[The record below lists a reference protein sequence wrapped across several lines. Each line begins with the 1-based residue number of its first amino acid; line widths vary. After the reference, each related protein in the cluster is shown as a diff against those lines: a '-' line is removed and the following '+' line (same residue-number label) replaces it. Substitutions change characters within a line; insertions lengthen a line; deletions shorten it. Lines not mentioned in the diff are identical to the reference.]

1 MKDSLE
7 SVITAALAD
16 RWESLPLLGSWAG
29 VEGWDHTL
37 GRIDPEAVAE
47 RVKNKKSLLLR
58 LGKIRPRGPEEELD
72 HKVLSGSLAVQ
83 IPEIERYR
91 RLEWDA
97 ALCPLTVVRSLHILI
112 TRPLPS
118 AYRRDAIRSR
128 LAEAPRYLRQGL
140 DNLRGP
146 DPEALRVAAHACASG
161 VIFLKD
167 AIWPLDPA
175 GARAAAAAFED
186 YARELRRG
194 RGGPARKRFP
204 IGRELFELKLRKEH
218 GLACDARELVEVG
231 RAAQESTL
239 TSLRALARRLDPN
252 SNWRALLAQAK
263 SRRPSG
269 RTLLSVYRA
278 ETLRSRRF
286 CLDKN
291 LATFPNGERLLVEA
305 TPRFEWD
312 TSPFAALLPPGPF
325 ERSRTSRFW
334 VTPVDPAWPAKKRRE
349 RLEGHSLDGLASVC
363 PHEGYPGHHLQ
374 LVRSNMI
381 ASRVRKVFTTPV
393 LIEGWAFYCEQM
405 MEEEGYIR
413 DARSR
418 LYRLKDQLWR
428 AVRVEVDAGLHVG
441 GWSPRRA
448 ADAMVRGAMLEP
460 ANAEAEVSRYCTS
473 PTQPMSYL
481 IGKIEILKLRERCR
495 RAWGPGFTLKKFHDW
510 LLDFGSMPPS
520 WIQAPAGK
528 MLE

>member
-1 MKDSLE
+1 M
-7 SVITAALAD
+7 
-16 RWESLPLLGSWAG
+16 
-29 VEGWDHTL
+29 
-37 GRIDPEAVAE
+37 
-47 RVKNKKSLLLR
+47 
-58 LGKIRPRGPEEELD
+58 
-72 HKVLSGSLAVQ
+72 
-83 IPEIERYR
+83 
-91 RLEWDA
+91 
-97 ALCPLTVVRSLHILI
+97 
-112 TRPLPS
+112 
-118 AYRRDAIRSR
+118 
-128 LAEAPRYLRQGL
+128 
-140 DNLRGP
+140 
-146 DPEALRVAAHACASG
+146 AAHACASG

>member
-1 MKDSLE
+1 MTDSLE
-7 SVITAALAD
+7 AVISAALAD
-16 RWESLPLLGSWAG
+16 RWESLPLLATWAG

-37 GRIDPEAVAE
+37 GRIDPEALAGRLE
-47 RVKNKKSLLLR
+47 VKRSLARR
-58 LGKIRPRGPEEELD
+58 LGKIRPRGLEEELD

-83 IPEIERYR
+83 IEEIERYR

-97 ALCPLTVVRSLHILI
+97 ALCPLTAVRSLHILL
-112 TRPLPS
+112 TRPPPA
-118 AYRRDAIRSR
+118 AYRREMIRSR
-128 LAEAPRYLRQGL
+128 LAEVPRYLRQGL

-146 DPEALRVAAHACASG
+146 DQEALRVAASACASG
-161 VIFLKD
+161 VVFLKE
-167 AIWPLDPA
+167 AIWAMDPA
-175 GARAAAAAFED
+175 GARRAAAAFED
-186 YARELRRG
+186 YAQELRRG
-194 RGGPARKRFP
+194 RGGSARKRFP
-204 IGRELFELKLRKEH
+204 IGRELFELKLRREH
-218 GLACDARELVEVG
+218 GLGFDSRELVAVG
-231 RAAQESTL
+231 REAKEMTIK
-239 TSLRALARRLDPN
+239 SLRALARRMDP
-252 SNWRALLAQAK
+252 SSDWRSLLMEAK
-263 SRRPSG
+263 KRIPTERN
-269 RTLLSVYRA
+269 LLPVYR
-278 ETLRSRRF
+278 EEMIRSRKF
-286 CLDKN
+286 CLKKN
-291 LATFPNGERLLVEA
+291 LAAFPKGERLEIER
-305 TPRFEWD
+305 TPSFEWE

-349 RLEGHSLDGLASVC
+349 RLQGHSLDGLASVV

-405 MEEEGYIR
+405 MEDEGFVR
-413 DARSR
+413 DDRSR

-441 GWSPRRA
+441 GWSPARA
-448 ADAMVRGAMLEP
+448 AEAMVRGAMLEP
-460 ANAEAEVSRYCTS
+460 ANAQAEVSRYCTS

-481 IGKIEILKLRERCR
+481 IGKIEILGLRENCR
-495 RAWGPGFTLKKFHDW
+495 RAWGPRFTLKKFHDW
-510 LLDFGSMPPS
+510 LLEFGSMPPS